1 MRVGLTLVFCLMA
14 APAMACDYCQRKV
27 TLNPDLATCYLGL
40 VDREIAQMEETG
52 LPAQLIN
59 LAICEGASSESR
71 GGGSL
76 PAIATPTAPE
86 PTLSFV
92 LDAPALR
99 CLAQELKSEDWN
111 PEQIKTFEIRRVCPE
126 G

>member
-1 MRVGLTLVFCLMA
+1 VRALPILFCLFA
-14 APAMACDYCQRKV
+14 APALACDYCERQI
-27 TLNPDLATCYLGL
+27 TLNADLSACYLAK
-40 VDREIAQMEETG
+40 VEAEIVQMEQSG

-59 LAICEGASSESR
+59 LATCGSAETATR

-76 PAIATPTAPE
+76 PGAVPGMAE

-99 CLAQELKSEDWN
+99 CLARELEAEGWN
-111 PEQIKTFEIRRVCPE
+111 PDVLKTFEVRRDCE
-126 G
+126 TQ